1 MNSYNIEAV
10 GKRIKSIRQNN
21 GMNLEEFGNIFGV
34 SKSNVSKWENG
45 RQRPNNQ
52 RLKEIAERGNCSI
65 SYLLYG
71 TYDELIKDIV
81 TTYFDNHS
89 NLDFI
94 DIDEIVHYQIA
105 KYDVRKNNIFNEVS
119 TEFSD
124 SSGNLKI
131 SVWELKNQRDQLL
144 YDEISNGLLTYLNRI
159 NNIYCSR
166 EGKQKLEKFK
176 YLSKLLQS
184 EFKDSDMALTN
195 YTNDKLD
202 KMYNE
207 EHLIYNR
214 NAHNGIKNEL
224 NKFFIGLLK
233 GCFQHNKYNMTQN
246 TIDFIY
252 DDILKDFEE
261 RSYRIN
267 FNKYEGWNDLD
278 EDSKEK
284 IFNQIDEMAS
294 LLIERE
300 VKNNQ

>member
-1 MNSYNIEAV
+1 MDINKVAI
-10 GKRIKSIRQNN
+10 GKRINSIRMSSGLN
-21 GMNLEEFGNIFGV
+21 MREFGEKIYNASDSLV
-34 SKSNVSKWENG
+34 SRWEKGYSLPANK
-45 RQRPNNQ
+45 
-52 RLKEIAERGNCSI
+52 RLVKIATFGNCSV

-71 TYDELIKDIV
+71 TYDELIKDLINI
-81 TTYFDNHS
+81 YFENHT

-94 DIDEIVHYQIA
+94 DKNDITQYQIA
-105 KYDVRKNNIFNEVS
+105 KYDDRKNKIFNEVS
-119 TEFSD
+119 SEFSD
-124 SSGNLKI
+124 SEGNLKI

-144 YDEISNGLLTYLNRI
+144 YDEISNGLLKYLNRI
-159 NNIYCSR
+159 NNIYSSR

-176 YLSKLLQS
+176 YLSNLLQR
-184 EFKDSDMALTN
+184 EFKDSEMALTN
-195 YTNDKLD
+195 YMNKKLD

-207 EHLIYNR
+207 ERLIYNE
-214 NAHNGIKNEL
+214 NAHKVIKNDM
-224 NKFFIGLLK
+224 NKFFIRLLK

-278 EDSKEK
+278 DDIKEK

-300 VKNNQ
+300 VRNLK

>member
-1 MNSYNIEAV
+1 MKDNIKIGHRIKHIRLKEGETQEEF
-10 GKRIKSIRQNN
+10 GKYFSASKGNVATWEKGISLPNKSRIKSI
-21 GMNLEEFGNIFGV
+21 
-34 SKSNVSKWENG
+34 
-45 RQRPNNQ
+45 
-52 RLKEIAERGNCSI
+52 AEKGNCSI

-71 TYDELIKDIV
+71 SYDELIKDIV
-81 TTYFDNHS
+81 TTYIDDHS

-124 SSGNLKI
+124 SDGNLKI

-184 EFKDSDMALTN
+184 EFKDSDVALTN
-195 YTNDKLD
+195 YINDKLD

-214 NAHNGIKNEL
+214 SAHNGIKNEL

-233 GCFQHNKYNMTQN
+233 GCFQHNKYNMAQN
-246 TIDFIY
+246 TID
-252 DDILKDFEE
+252 L
-261 RSYRIN
+261 
-267 FNKYEGWNDLD
+267 
-278 EDSKEK
+278 
-284 IFNQIDEMAS
+284 S
-294 LLIERE
+294 LIHI
-300 VKNNQ
+300 